1 MKKAVKKLTLSRE
14 SIRRLS
20 GNDLGEALGGA
31 TVGTTCNGFTCGAT
45 CATRPVTCASCFGT
59 ICQP

>member
-1 MKKAVKKLTLSRE
+1 MKKTLKKLTLSRE

-20 GNDLGEALGGA
+20 GNELEQVQGGVTLG
-31 TVGTTCNGFTCGAT
+31 TCGAA
-45 CATRPVTCASCFGT
+45 CATRPVTCATCL

>member
-1 MKKAVKKLTLSRE
+1 MKKTPRKLTLSRE

-20 GNDLGEALGGA
+20 GNDFGQVLGGA
-31 TVGTTCNGFTCGAT
+31 TVGTTCPGFTCGAT
-45 CATRPVTCASCFGT
+45 CATRPVTCATCL

>member
-1 MKKAVKKLTLSRE
+1 MKKALKKLTLSRE

-20 GNDLGEALGGA
+20 GNDLGEALGGL
-31 TVGTTCNGFTCGAT
+31 TLGTCGAT